1 MIAKTK
7 GIVLSYMKYGDNS
20 IIARIF
26 TEDYGYGSFI
36 VNSIRSQKSKKSIG
50 YFQPFTI
57 LDLVLYI
64 KDTRDLQ
71 RISEFK
77 SHHPLHQIH
86 QNFTKSTITLFL
98 TEMLS
103 KLLQSEQAPNEELYV
118 FVEESIITFDKLENG
133 FQDFHLQ
140 FLLKIGPYLG
150 FGIDDFDTLFTSI
163 DKLVPTTSEDDHL
176 LEKLINEP
184 FGFQAGFGRSMRNQV
199 LDVILNY
206 YRHHAHIAKPKSLEV
221 LRSVL
226 D

>member
-26 TEDYGYGSFI
+26 TEDYGYGSYI

-57 LDLVLYI
+57 LDLVLYV
-64 KDTRDLQ
+64 KETRDLQ

-77 SHHPLHQIH
+77 NHHPLHQIH
-86 QNFTKSTITLFL
+86 QNLTKSSITLFL

-103 KLLQSEQAPNEELYV
+103 KLLQSEQAPNETLYQ
-118 FVEESIITFDKLENG
+118 FVEDSIITFDRLQSG
-133 FQDFHLQ
+133 VQDFHIQ
-140 FLLKIGPYLG
+140 FLLKIGPFLG

-163 DKLVPTTSEDDHL
+163 DKLVPTSEDDHVM
-176 LEKLINEP
+176 EKLINEP
-184 FGFQAGFGRSMRNQV
+184 FGFQGGFGRASRNQI
-199 LDVILNY
+199 LDAILNY
-206 YRHHAHIAKPKSLEV
+206 YRHHAQIPKPKSLDV